1 LGAGGRRNWRVVP
14 VDRGSGKP
22 GPTTGRD
29 LLLDRD
35 EALAAI
41 DGLLEGTADGRG
53 GLLLIEGAPGIGK
66 SSLVRAACTRAGGV
80 GLRVY
85 AAQGSELER
94 GHGFGVVRQLFEPV
108 VAAMGKGDRHR
119 LATGAARLALPI
131 LEPSPGPAAT
141 TPFAAMHGLH
151 WLVADLAANA
161 PVLLAV
167 DDAHWVDTPSLEWL
181 AYLQHRLEGLC
192 TAVVVATRAAPV
204 DSLDGRPARLL
215 SRAATA
221 VVRPLPLSVE
231 SVAALAEAMLG
242 TAPDPTFASDCHR
255 ATAGNPFAVREVLR
269 ELAVTGIAP
278 TAAAGARL
286 TTRAPPAV
294 ARDLLLRLAPLGSP
308 ATEVARA
315 LAMLGTSADLRLVA
329 DLAELPPGVASKA
342 ADGLAAAGVLRPG
355 RPLRFAHPLL
365 RAAVEEEMPDGA
377 RSRLH
382 DRAAALLAAEGADVE
397 AVAAH
402 LMVVEPAA
410 AAEVVSGLRAAA
422 AAALSRGAP
431 EEAAGYLRRALDE
444 PPSAELAPVVLS
456 ELGRAE
462 LIVRHPA
469 APRHLADALSRT
481 ADPIVRAMLI
491 RDLADAYHYRGEL
504 QRGTVLLR
512 NGLRDLGNR
521 DPEMALRLETLL
533 LGMAITDRPEPKTSG
548 ELERLR
554 HLADSRSPAARALQ
568 LTLAMALALQCAESV
583 EGVIALVDRG
593 LDGGRFLAAE
603 TCESI
608 SITHAM
614 YALIFVDNLDRAC
627 RVADEVLADARQ
639 RGSVLGFVTGATH
652 RGLAHLHAG
661 RLAAAAADLEAA
673 LELADQYR
681 LRFALPF
688 ITSYLAT
695 TLLEQGR
702 LAEAVAT
709 VDGLVLDPEVAR
721 AAAAAVFLH
730 ARASVRV
737 AQGRLPEA
745 MADFRSCGELCQT
758 TAIRSPTAVAWRSPL
773 AMLLTHRDPEEARQL
788 VSSEM
793 EDARRAGVASGI
805 GAALRAA
812 GSLAGGDEG
821 LKLLRQAVDV
831 LAGSPATL
839 DFARAH
845 LDLGTMLTRMG
856 HPLQAREI
864 LRVAGDLA
872 YRCGAEA
879 LAAQV
884 RTEALAAGARPRRL
898 AVTGVEALTP
908 SELRV
913 VRLASQGLANRE
925 IAQSLFITAKTVKDH
940 LGSAYRKLSISS
952 RTELAQALCDN
963 GGRLPAK

>member
-1 LGAGGRRNWRVVP
+1 M
-14 VDRGSGKP
+14 RGQGE

-35 EALAAI
+35 VALATI
-41 DGLLEGTADGRG
+41 DGLLEDATDGRG

-66 SSLVRAACTRAGGV
+66 SSLVRAACRRARGA
-80 GLRVY
+80 GLQVY

-94 GHGFGVVRQLFEPV
+94 GHGFGVVRQLFEPL
-108 VAAMGKGDRHR
+108 VAAMANGDRHR
-119 LATGAARLALPI
+119 LATGATRLALPV

-141 TPFAAMHGLH
+141 TPFAALHGLH
-151 WLVADLAANA
+151 WLVADLADDA

-181 AYLQHRLEGLC
+181 AYLQHRLDGLC
-192 TAVVVATRAAPV
+192 TAVVVATRVAPV
-204 DSLDGRPARLL
+204 DSFEGRPARLL

-221 VVRPLPLSVE
+221 IVRPLPLSVE
-231 SVAALAEAMLG
+231 AVAALAEVILG
-242 TAPDPTFASDCHR
+242 TEPDPAFASGCHL

-269 ELAVTGIAP
+269 ELAVAGIAP
-278 TAAAGARL
+278 TASAGACL

-294 ARDLLLRLAPLGSP
+294 ARDLLVRLAPLGSP
-308 ATEVARA
+308 ATELARA
-315 LAMLGTSADLRLVA
+315 LAMLRPSAELRLVA
-329 DLAELPPGVASKA
+329 DLARLPPQVASGA
-342 ADGLAAAGVLRPG
+342 ADGLVAAGVLLSG

-365 RAAVEEEMPDGA
+365 RAAVEEEMPDGV

-382 DRAAALLAAEGADVE
+382 ERAAALLAAEDADVE

-402 LMVVEPAA
+402 LMAVEPAG
-410 AAEVVSGLRAAA
+410 AAEVVSRLRAAA
-422 AAALSRGAP
+422 GAALGRGAP
-431 EEAAGYLRRALDE
+431 AEATGYLRRALDE
-444 PPSAELAPVVLS
+444 PPSTDLAPVVLS

-462 LIVRHPA
+462 LIARHPA
-469 APRHLADALSRT
+469 APGHLSDALSRT
-481 ADPIVRAMLI
+481 TDPIARAMLI
-491 RDLADAYHYRGEL
+491 RDLADASYYQGEL
-504 QRGTVLLR
+504 QRGTALLR
-512 NGLRDLGNR
+512 SGLRDLGNR
-521 DPEMALRLETLL
+521 DPEMTLRLETLL
-533 LGMAITDRPEPKTSG
+533 LGVAITDLPEPKTCG

-554 HLADSRSPAARALQ
+554 RLADTRSPAARGLQ
-568 LTLAMALALQCAESV
+568 LTLAMALALQGAESV
-583 EGVIALVDRG
+583 EGVITLVDRG

-608 SITHAM
+608 SITHAT

-627 RVADEVLADARQ
+627 RVADEVLADAQ
-639 RGSVLGFVTGATH
+639 GRGSVLGFVTGAAH
-652 RGLAHLHAG
+652 RGLAHLRAG
-661 RLAAAAADLEAA
+661 RLAAAEADLEAA
-673 LELADQYR
+673 LELADQCHMQ
-681 LRFALPF
+681 FTLPF

-695 TLLEQGR
+695 TLLDQGR

-709 VDGLVLDPEVAR
+709 VDRLVLDPEAAM
-721 AAAAAVFLH
+721 AAAAAVYLH

-737 AQGRLPEA
+737 AEGRLPEA
-745 MADFRSCGELCQT
+745 MADFRSCGELCRA

-773 AMLLTHRDPEEARQL
+773 AMLVARQDPEEAWQL
-788 VSSEM
+788 VSAEL
-793 EDARRAGVASGI
+793 EDAYRTGVSSGI
-805 GAALRAA
+805 GVALRAA

-821 LKLLRQAVDV
+821 LELLRQAVDV

-839 DFARAH
+839 DLARAH
-845 LDLGTMLTRMG
+845 LDLGAML
-856 HPLQAREI
+856 ARTGNRLEARKI

-879 LAAQV
+879 VVAQV

-913 VRLASQGLANRE
+913 VQLASQGLANRE

-940 LGSAYRKLSISS
+940 LGSAYRKLGISS
-952 RTELAQALCDN
+952 RTELARSLYDN
-963 GGRLPAK
+963 GVSLPAR